1 MKTNYSAYLTQRM
14 HLKLIYKRI
23 CFLLCAWLITASS
36 LVAQDIHFSQFWMTP
51 MLLNPAQAGAQ
62 EPMRIILNYKN
73 QWSSVAQPYSTGN
86 FSFDAKLG
94 KKNKKAFSG
103 LGLNISQDKSGSP
116 FIKTFQASLAYAA
129 HVHISDKSTIGAGL
143 YGGIIQRSVSY
154 TGIQWMNQ
162 YDGTAYN
169 ATLPTGEPVVGASL
183 MCFDAGAG
191 INYEYRKSEKYMTGN
206 DNRRFSM
213 GASVFHVNQPSY
225 SFYGTGEKLY
235 LKMVG
240 YANAEI
246 GVPNSNVSI
255 VPGVVYS
262 QQGTSGELL
271 AGTMFQY
278 QLTADSKYT
287 GFVKASSLSLGAYYR
302 GNDAIIAT
310 ALFKISQYAIGVSY
324 DVNISGLKT
333 ASTGR
338 GGFEISLRFVNPNPF
353 LYKGVSRL

>member
-1 MKTNYSAYLTQRM
+1 MN
-14 HLKLIYKRI
+14 LKFIYKRI
-23 CFLLCAWLITASS
+23 CFLLLYFMMTDSQAI
-36 LVAQDIHFSQFWMTP
+36 AQDIHFSQFWMTP
-51 MLLNPAQAGAQ
+51 TLLNPAQAGAQ
-62 EPMRIILNYKN
+62 EPMRVILNYKN

-103 LGLNISQDKSGSP
+103 LGLNVSQDKSGSP

-129 HVHISDKSTIGAGL
+129 HVHINDKSTIGAGL
-143 YGGIIQRSVSY
+143 YGGIIQRSTSY
-154 TGIQWMNQ
+154 TSIQWMNQ
-162 YDGTAYN
+162 YDGMAYN
-169 ATLPTGEPVVGASL
+169 GALPSGEPAVGASL

-246 GVPNSNVSI
+246 GIANSNVSI

-262 QQGTSGELL
+262 QQGTAGELL

-302 GNDAIIAT
+302 GNDAVIAT

-324 DVNISGLKT
+324 DVNISSLKT

>member
-1 MKTNYSAYLTQRM
+1 MQTKNTSYQFNTMK
-14 HLKLIYKRI
+14 LKSIYTRAFILFSLII
-23 CFLLCAWLITASS
+23 GSPAI
-36 LVAQDIHFSQFWMTP
+36 AQDIHFSQFFMTP

-62 EPMRIILNYKN
+62 QNMRIILNYKN
-73 QWSSVAQPYSTGN
+73 QWNSVAQPYSTGN

-116 FIKTFQASLAYAA
+116 FIKTFQASLAYAV
-129 HVHISDKSTIGAGL
+129 HVHLNDKSTLGAGL
-143 YGGIIQRSVSY
+143 YGGVIQRSINY
-154 TGIQWMNQ
+154 NDIQWMNQ
-162 YDGTAYN
+162 YDGMSYNPALSSKEPTAGI
-169 ATLPTGEPVVGASL
+169 ALTA
-183 MCFDAGAG
+183 FDAGAG

-213 GASVFHVNQPSY
+213 GASVFHVTQPAY

-235 LKMVG
+235 LKAVG

-246 GVPNSNVSI
+246 GIPNSNISV
-255 VPGVVYS
+255 VPGVIYS
-262 QQGTSGELL
+262 QQGPASELI
-271 AGTMFQY
+271 AGTLFQY

-302 GNDAIIAT
+302 GRDAIIAT

-353 LYKGVSRL
+353 LYKGASRL